1 MIKAKEK
8 AQNQQAGLWLTLLLA
23 MLVLL
28 NYVDRGAVGIAA
40 PKLKDELMLSATAF
54 GIAVSAFSWI
64 YAPAQFAVGW
74 LSDRFCVYRIVGAGL
89 VVWSVATFL
98 TGFANG
104 LVMLVALRLMLGIGE
119 GVAFPSASKIIAR
132 HVSARAPRPRQ
143 RHRCRRTLLGTGP
156 RNVRRR
162 RNSRLLRLAADLHHL
177 RSVDLAMDRA
187 VAVGV
192 APAMG
197 EVRQGQRKRC
207 SGRPGDAQPHRV
219 ADGHWPFRQHLWLLF
234 PARLAA
240 VVPDQS
246 AGPVDPRNDRD
257 DHDRLRRSGV
267 RSPCLGLAFRPAGDE
282 RIGTKAGCARA

>member
-8 AQNQQAGLWLTLLLA
+8 AQNRASWIVADLATRHAGSAQL
-23 MLVLL
+23 
-28 NYVDRGAVGIAA
+28 RGSGAVGIAA

-74 LSDRFCVYRIVGAGL
+74 LSDRFCVYRMVGAGL

-132 HVSARAPRPRQ
+132 HVSAR
-143 RHRCRRTLLGTGP
+143 RRGLANSTVAAALYWGPALGTFAGG
-156 RNVRRR
+156 VI
-162 RNSRLLRLAADLHHL
+162 SRLLRLAADLHHL
-177 RSVDLAMDRA
+177 RSDDLAMDRA

-207 SGRPGDAQPHRV
+207 SGA
-219 ADGHWPFRQHLWLLF
+219 
-234 PARLAA
+234 AR
-240 VVPDQS
+240 
-246 AGPVDPRNDRD
+246 
-257 DHDRLRRSGV
+257 
-267 RSPCLGLAFRPAGDE
+267 
-282 RIGTKAGCARA
+282 